1 MAWRGGAE
9 VGEVAL
15 QGLTYAQRL
24 GLLALVQQSRDGAG
38 GHRLP
43 GVDDFHLSW
52 GWAGCAGCQG
62 RPGGCQA
69 SQHTTTARAGLWA
82 SALTPG
88 TVSAGWAWRDPA
100 RGVADRPV
108 GHALLSFSSTSLLE
122 PGTGPILPTGV
133 PRGLTRGGVVD
144 REDDPSTQAHALGV
158 DDPGADQSRDGG
170 VHRRAALLEDGS
182 GGPGAG

>member
-88 TVSAGWAWRDPA
+88 TVSPRPLELFQHLPVSAW
-100 RGVADRPV
+100 DR
-108 GHALLSFSSTSLLE
+108 
-122 PGTGPILPTGV
+122 
-133 PRGLTRGGVVD
+133 
-144 REDDPSTQAHALGV
+144 AH
-158 DDPGADQSRDGG
+158 PP
-170 VHRRAALLEDGS
+170 H
-182 GGPGAG
+182 GGPERTHPWWRCRS